1 VVSESLLFI
10 GLWVKLIGLG
20 LGLFRDSG
28 KSIGWNIFRNC
39 GKIFANNHKKLLA
52 KKPDAWHTLNRSEI
66 EKVMK
71 ISQNL
76 GIIQSVQGLTIGAT
90 RVIVQTKD
98 FVVTFSGVKRGVDIT
113 PAPAH
118 PETLCR
124 LVKSLSLDVTTA
136 VEGVVAEDAI
146 KKGLTESEAIVRLM
160 ELRPNYPLGLAKKIV
175 QFVFAKVQTGG
186 IKQ

>member
-1 VVSESLLFI
+1 ML
-10 GLWVKLIGLG
+10 K
-20 LGLFRDSG
+20 SG
-28 KSIGWNIFRNC
+28 KIPNAIL
-39 GKIFANNHKKLLA
+39 FAGPSGVGQDEVAKYKDYLQVPLA
-52 KKPDAWHTLNRSEI
+52 KGASLYVEGELYRESAQAQHVYRMLKSIPQGTQGA
-66 EKVMK
+66 
-71 ISQNL
+71 L
-76 GIIQSVQGLTIGAT
+76 GMSVEGGVQRTKTGGVHRA
-90 RVIVQTKD
+90 IV
-98 FVVTFSGVKRGVDIT
+98 RGVAIT